1 MRVVYILLA
10 LIIVCTWF
18 GMEFRKSHRDIS
30 HLLLGVAG
38 LLTILAVVAF
48 LGIH

>member
-1 MRVVYILLA
+1 MRVIYILLA
-10 LIIVCTWF
+10 LIVVCAWS
-18 GMEFRKSHRDIS
+18 GLELRKSHRDIS

-38 LLTILAVVAF
+38 LLSILAMVAF